1 MLIELK
7 GQVRG
12 GKNAILITRSGH
24 RYPNVLF
31 AKWSHMAVLQV
42 NAQLM
47 GGKRMPPIDS
57 ADYLWQFD
65 YVPEDRRLR
74 DVPAILDAVFHV
86 LEKAKVV
93 ADDRWV
99 ANLVFRTH
107 APSRDGAGM
116 RIEITPSK

>member
-1 MLIELK
+1 MFIELK

-42 NAQLM
+42 NEQLR
-47 GGKRMPPIDS
+47 GARTQPIDNP
-57 ADYLWQFD
+57 DYLWQFD
-65 YVPEDRRLR
+65 YVPEDHRRR

-107 APSRDGAGM
+107 PPSREGAGM
-116 RIEITPSK
+116 KIEITPNK